1 VDLSIITVVCIFH
14 EYKCSCDY
22 QDGNQFGFSDRINN
36 LELMADKQN
45 YIILVRFY
53 CGGSIMYYSTSNEK
67 DKKRRRNQLNYDQ
80 TIYRLQILFYLV
92 F

>member
-53 CGGSIMYYSTSNEK
+53 LAEVVLCTILHLM
-67 DKKRRRNQLNYDQ
+67 KKIKKNVEIN
-80 TIYRLQILFYLV
+80 
-92 F
+92 

>member
-14 EYKCSCDY
+14 EYKCSFDY

-53 CGGSIMYYSTSNEK
+53 LAEVVLCTILHLMKKIKKDVESIK
-67 DKKRRRNQLNYDQ
+67 P
-80 TIYRLQILFYLV
+80 IRLICCNLLSRF
-92 F
+92 